1 MPAPDPEPELDMLE
15 AFAEAVS
22 TSSDTVVKDAEA
34 VSACIDVVTDAEDV
48 PPPGP
53 LPHTEQQD
61 NDAPMSWLASEQQII
76 DLTSIIE
83 GSPMQ
88 LAVDL
93 PPLTRVSDKSV

>member
-48 PPPGP
+48 PPP